1 MVSAIASRHVKPIY
15 MANLTHHNHQLTET
29 LGNIEPQSLTPEG
42 ETAQIFTSFF
52 PYGYK
57 FIYAINSD
65 AKGKPNWKT
74 ENRYPITARLLY
86 ERWLDGDTLIGV
98 RFGAK
103 TAYGMLDIDKDSP
116 YHPQRNEEQFRGILQ
131 ALEDIG
137 LVRPLLLQSSF
148 SEGLHVYYPLPDQV
162 SSFALAC
169 GIKACLKSHG
179 YEIADGVLEIFPN
192 TKAYGTNEN
201 PTEFKAH
208 RLPLQKGSYMLNDD
222 LEKIGNDLSHFVFIW
237 QMCQDSQDID
247 LLKQTIAEAKANY
260 QPPKQS
266 RKTDEIL
273 KWRDDLEKQI
283 AGGWTGKGQS
293 NELLYLMGKYARVFL
308 GCADVEAIA
317 KYIIKTARAAV
328 GFFKFCGDIHRLEKK
343 AHDVA
348 KKVFEQNFPWGS
360 KKVEQTKEAD
370 MSKAERQA
378 ERIERIRLAVSELKN
393 TGTMPQTIR
402 GMAQAIAK
410 TASVS
415 IETLYDNKELWHP
428 EFTESSCNALQT
440 KDLSQETPLTD
451 IPIESTENP
460 LQSTVTE
467 KPLYEALGLSET
479 PLRGQ
484 ELPKFAKSD
493 VTDFANAQTVTNDD
507 RPLPQIT
514 PPELAKPPQKSNGSM
529 WIEKHGRLA
538 PPKTESAS
546 GVIAQNSTVAT
557 ANAACLQPY
566 QPPEYQAVSENESR
580 IGYLKAILETPVLR
594 RGKSASEIARLQSEL
609 DQLESDRENVS
620 IDKSDLLIKSP
631 SNTQRSTG

>member
-1 MVSAIASRHVKPIY
+1 MSIK
-15 MANLTHHNHQLTET
+15 NLTQKTLKQASHKGREFDTKQLDTRV
-29 LGNIEPQSLTPEG
+29 LTPESK
-42 ETAQIFTSFF
+42 TAKIFTSFF
-52 PYGYK
+52 PYGHK
-57 FIYAINSD
+57 FIYAIGVD
-65 AKGKPNWKT
+65 AKGKPIWVT
-74 ENRYPITARLLY
+74 EKRYPITARRLY
-86 ERWLDGDTLIGV
+86 DLWLDRDTLIGV
-98 RFGAK
+98 RFGTN
-103 TAYGMLDIDKDSP
+103 TAYGMLDIDKNSP
-116 YHPQRNEEQFRGILQ
+116 YHPQRNEEKFRGILQ

-137 LVRPLLLQSSF
+137 LVRPLILQSSF

-179 YEIADGVLEIFPN
+179 YEIASGILEIFPN
-192 TKAYGTNEN
+192 TKAFGTKEN
-201 PTEFKAH
+201 PTEFNGH
-208 RLPLQKGSYMLNDD
+208 RLPLQNGSYMLNDD
-222 LEKIGNDLSHFVFIW
+222 LEKIGNDLDYFVSVW
-237 QMCQDSQDID
+237 QLCADSQDMVV
-247 LLKQTIAEAKANY
+247 LKDAIAEARANY
-260 QPPKQS
+260 QPPKLS

-283 AGGWTGKGQS
+283 ADGWTGNGQS

-317 KYIIKTARAAV
+317 KYITKTARATA

-343 AHDVA
+343 AKSVA
-348 KKVFEQNFPWGS
+348 EWCLKHHFPWGS
-360 KKVEQTKEAD
+360 KKTEQTNEVD

-428 EFTESSCNALQT
+428 EFTQSSCNASQT
-440 KDLSQETPLTD
+440 NDLSQETPLRDT
-451 IPIESTENP
+451 PIESTENP
-460 LQSTVTE
+460 LQSSVTDN
-467 KPLYEALGLSET
+467 PLYEALGFSET

-484 ELPKFAKSD
+484 ELPNFAKSA
-493 VTDFANAQTVTNDD
+493 VTDFGNPQNVTDDD

-538 PPKTESAS
+538 PPKTETAT
-546 GVIAQNSTVAT
+546 GAIAQNVPIAT
-557 ANAACLQPY
+557 ANAACLQTY
-566 QPPEYQAVSENESR
+566 QPPEYQAVSAIENR
-580 IGYLKAILETPVLR
+580 IGYLKAILETPILR
-594 RGKSASEIARLQSEL
+594 SGKSASEIARLQSEL
-609 DQLESDRENVS
+609 ERLECDRTRA
-620 IDKSDLLIKSP
+620 I
-631 SNTQRSTG
+631 STDEHLQNC